1 MALSA
6 EKQLEMLRTMQTIR
20 RFEERA
26 SEDYIGGAIYGVVH
40 CYIGEEAVA
49 TGICS
54 ALNIDDLEIDDDP
67 TAPLIIRGL
76 TRDDIMTYNKNLD
89 ADRKKRVEEFGE
101 EKPVKPASVEHLKV
115 GGHLVVSS
123 PQEDPLSWRVVK
135 ILHKKYK
142 KLTLLK
148 IF

>member
-54 ALNIDDLEIDDDP
+54 ALNIDDR
-67 TAPLIIRGL
+67 IISTHRG
-76 TRDDIMTYNKNLD
+76 
-89 ADRKKRVEEFGE
+89 
-101 EKPVKPASVEHLKV
+101 H
-115 GGHLVVSS
+115 GHLS
-123 PQEDPLSWRVVK
+123 L
-135 ILHKKYK
+135 IH
-142 KLTLLK
+142 
-148 IF
+148 I